1 MDNEQID
8 RFIKDALARSESE
21 VPAAVRARIE
31 RRKAAGRRTNTLNWR
46 RLVPWLPLLAA
57 AVLIIVF
64 SLPIRYPPPAPER
77 EITQIRTEFSL
88 PDKNIRIVWVQRDD
102 FRLPDGDG

>member
-1 MDNEQID
+1 MDNKQLD
-8 RFIKDALARSESE
+8 RFITNALARSESE
-21 VPAAVRARIE
+21 VPSGVRARIE
-31 RRKAAGRRTNTLNWR
+31 RRPAAGRWTSTPIWR
-46 RLVPWLPLLAA
+46 RLVPWLPLLVAA
-57 AVLIIVF
+57 ALIIVF
-64 SLPIRYPPPAPER
+64 SLPILYPPPAPER